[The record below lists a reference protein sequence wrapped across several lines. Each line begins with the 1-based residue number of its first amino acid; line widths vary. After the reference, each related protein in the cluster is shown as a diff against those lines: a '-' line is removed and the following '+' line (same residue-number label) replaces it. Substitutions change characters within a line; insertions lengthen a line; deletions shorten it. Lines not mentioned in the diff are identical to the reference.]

1 MLKVRIHTDSRYPVN
16 REVIKRAIFA
26 VFKKNDADN
35 LNGEVSVA
43 VVGLRK
49 MRWLCQKYKTSDQIH
64 DVLAFGFL
72 NLSDSSDRDIA
83 GSRGFIS
90 PPDGI
95 LHLGDIV
102 ICWPQVLVAARE
114 DNVMV
119 DHMIANLAGHGAEHL
134 LGKHHE

>member
-16 REVIKRAIFA
+16 REVVKRAIFA
-26 VFKKNDADN
+26 VFKKNNADN

-43 VVGLRK
+43 IVGLRK
-49 MRWLCQKYKTSDQIH
+49 MKWLCQKYKASGGLH
-64 DVLAFGFL
+64 EVLAFGFL
-72 NLSDSSDRDIA
+72 NASTSGDENIA
-83 GSRGFIS
+83 GSRGFIN

-95 LHLGDIV
+95 LYLGDIV

-119 DHMIANLAGHGAEHL
+119 DHEIANLAGHGAEHL